1 MLNKARTTYISWR
14 LKRLYK
20 KILRIRQQQW
30 IDPYQTIYGPYTDL
44 IFLKP
49 RYFTD
54 ETSLQNFVVAAS
66 DERIYGNKCQVLVRM
81 PSGQDISDETAIDK
95 YANAAPRERTR
106 LQITFREANR
116 SAVITFTAKT
126 DKWGAATTITGDQS
140 LYLNIATAC
149 VRYTKPMRF
158 LRRHRAT
165 PLVEPIDSK
174 EESDRR
180 NRRETSWKSILASAM
195 TGILAVLL
203 PLAIKAV
210 LHI

>member
-1 MLNKARTTYISWR
+1 MHNKARTTYISWR
-14 LKRLYK
+14 LKHLYK

-30 IDPYQTIYGPYTDL
+30 IDPYHTTYGTCTDL
-44 IFLKP
+44 VFLKP

-54 ETSLQNFVVAAS
+54 ETSLHNFVTAAS
-66 DERIYGNKCQVLVRM
+66 DERMYGSKCPGLIRITVRA
-81 PSGQDISDETAIDK
+81 GYQRRDRDR
-95 YANAAPRERTR
+95 YANAAPRERMR
-106 LQITFREANR
+106 LQMTFREANR
-116 SAVITFTAKT
+116 SAVITLTAET

-158 LRRHRAT
+158 FRRHRAT